1 MSSETKSPKELEA
14 MRASLVEA
22 RRAARGLKDS
32 ARNLRA
38 APKSERLQA
47 ITEAAVAQY
56 DAAHPAPPRED
67 TTRRTHQ

>member
-1 MSSETKSPKELEA
+1 MSETKSPKDLEA

-22 RRAARGLKDS
+22 RRAARGVKDS

-47 ITEAAVAQY
+47 ITEEAVAEY
-56 DAAHPAPPRED
+56 DAAHPPRTHED